1 MNLVKKA
8 VENGGKLAPL
18 VISHGL
24 TSGTGLMNPS
34 VFIDSDGDI
43 LVNLRH
49 VNYTLYH
56 AENEQRYPSRFG
68 PLSYL
73 HPEKDQRLVTENY
86 LCRLNDNLEMTDYTK
101 VEMLELHEP
110 IWEFVGLEDARVV
123 QWEDKYY
130 LIGVRRDTTTN
141 GVGRM
146 EYTQIEL
153 DKDKWTAKEIH
164 RQRIAAPGADDSY
177 CEKNW
182 MPIVDKPYRFVKW
195 TMPTEVVFANPNHTE
210 THQTMLNLTPPAP
223 KDQRGG
229 SQIIRWGS
237 MYICITHE
245 VDLFKNYLQQ
255 KDAIYRHRL
264 VMWDEQFNLV
274 GLSKAFSFLDARVEF
289 CVGAAKQGEDLLLSF
304 GFQDNAAFVLRVPKI
319 VVEDLIMEALKNEQ
333 FTKSNRKII
342 TRPVQFRP

>member
-34 VFIDSDGDI
+34 VFIDNDGDI

-56 AENEQRYPSRFG
+56 SENEQKYPSRFG

-86 LCRLNDNLEMTDYTK
+86 LCRLDSELTITDFTK
-101 VEMLELHEP
+101 VEMLDLHEP

-123 QWEDKYY
+123 QWNGDYF
-130 LIGVRRDTTTN
+130 LIGVRRDTTTT

-146 EYTQIEL
+146 EYTQIEI
-153 DKDKWTAKEIH
+153 DKDNWSAKEIS
-164 RQRIAAPGADDSY
+164 RKRINAPAPDTSY

-182 MPIVDKPYRFVKW
+182 MPVVDKPYSFVKW
-195 TMPTEVVFANPNHTE
+195 TMPTELVYCEPVGGSTEQLFVRHTIAPN
-210 THQTMLNLTPPAP
+210 

-229 SQIIRWGS
+229 SQVIKWGNI
-237 MYICITHE
+237 YICITHE
-245 VDLFKNYLQQ
+245 VDLFKNYLGQ

-264 VMWDEQFNLV
+264 VMWDNEFNFI
-274 GLSKAFSFLDARVEF
+274 GLSQPFSFLDARVEF

-304 GFQDNAAFVLRVPKI
+304 GFQDNAAFVLRVPKL
-319 VVEDLIMEALKNEQ
+319 VVEDLIAEGLKYEQ
-333 FTKSNRKII
+333 FA
-342 TRPVQFRP
+342 

>member
-34 VFIDSDGDI
+34 VFIDNDGDI

-56 AENEQRYPSRFG
+56 SENEQKYPSRFG

-86 LCRLNDNLEMTDYTK
+86 LCRLDSELTITDFAK
-101 VEMLELHEP
+101 VEMLDLHEP

-123 QWEDKYY
+123 QWNGDYF
-130 LIGVRRDTTTN
+130 LIGVRRDTTTT

-146 EYTQIEL
+146 EYTQIEI
-153 DKDKWTAKEIH
+153 DKDNWSAKEIS
-164 RQRIAAPGADDSY
+164 RKRINAPAPDTSY

-182 MPIVDKPYRFVKW
+182 MPVVDKPYRFVKW
-195 TMPTEVVFANPNHTE
+195 TMPTELVYCEPVSGSTEQLFVRHTIAPN
-210 THQTMLNLTPPAP
+210 

-229 SQIIRWGS
+229 SQVIKWGNI
-237 MYICITHE
+237 YICITHE
-245 VDLFKNYLQQ
+245 VDLFKNYLGQ

-264 VMWDEQFNLV
+264 VMWDNEFNFI
-274 GLSKAFSFLDARVEF
+274 GLSQPFSFLDARVEF

-304 GFQDNAAFVLRVPKI
+304 GFQDNAAFVLRVPKL
-319 VVEDLIMEALKNEQ
+319 VVEDLIAEGLKYEQ
-333 FTKSNRKII
+333 FA
-342 TRPVQFRP
+342 